1 MQEDT
6 DMLTAE
12 EHNLPVEE
20 VAEVDRPDR
29 LDSPGPGGTN
39 PRWGQLLDAVELPS
53 RRWLAWAHRAG

>member
-20 VAEVDRPDR
+20 LAEAHRPDR
-29 LDSPGPGGTN
+29 PESPGPGGTN
-39 PRWGQLLDAVELPS
+39 TRWGQLLDSVELPS